1 MDHATEMSTVLGID
15 IGGTFTDLIL
25 MRDDGAVVEKVP
37 STPSNPAQA
46 IVDGLRMLKERH
58 GVDLAALDLFCHGS
72 TVATNALLENK
83 LPTTALVVTRG
94 FRDVL
99 EIGSMMRPSLFD
111 LKAQKPQ
118 PVVPRQLVFEVEERI
133 GRVGEVDIPLTQAA
147 IDGLIEKLRTASV
160 RSVAICLL
168 FSFRNDKHERL
179 LAQAIRAALPDVSVT
194 ISADVAPE
202 INEYPRASTTAIS
215 AALEPLV
222 ARYIDEMTRGVISEG
237 LTAPVYVMQSSGG
250 VMTAEETAVNAHR
263 MILSGPAAG
272 VLAAQRLAESTPY
285 ADMITFDMGGTSTD
299 ICLIKEGR
307 ADLERE
313 SMFEGRPL
321 RVPQFAIHTIGAGG
335 GSIARVDAAGML
347 KVGPESSGAM
357 PGPVCYGRGGTQPTV
372 TDAHAVLG
380 RIDPGNFLGGE
391 MKLDVEAARFA
402 IEERIA
408 NPLGLTV
415 EEAAQGILDIADA
428 AMARG
433 VRVVSVNKG
442 HDPRDFALMPFGGA
456 GAMHALTVGA
466 LVEVGRVV
474 VPQRSGVFSAVGLAS
489 SDVKYDFIRVVEK
502 PLDTMPPEEF
512 QAIYEPLDRQAVERL
527 NDKMPAGASIDLIRI
542 AQLRYMR
549 QDNKVEIELPSGEI
563 TVGTL
568 EKLAAEFH
576 EAHYFQFG
584 HNNPEGRIELV
595 SLSLEA
601 FGRMGHAR
609 SEPIGA
615 SPDAFVAEAR
625 STRRVY
631 FKETGWTDVGVYD
644 RRDLKPGASLMGPA
658 VVEERE
664 ATIIVTPNVSG
675 RVDAGGNIILE
686 RMQAEAA

>member
-1 MDHATEMSTVLGID
+1 MSTVLGID

-46 IVDGLRMLKERH
+46 IVDGLRVLKERH
-58 GVDLAALDLFCHGS
+58 GVDLATLDLFCHGS
-72 TVATNALLENK
+72 TVATNALLESK
-83 LPTTALVVTRG
+83 LPATALIVTRG

-111 LKAQKPQ
+111 LKAQKPR
-118 PVVPRQLVFEVEERI
+118 PIVPREFVFEVEERI
-133 GRVGEVDIPLTQAA
+133 GRTGEVDIALTQAA
-147 IDGLIEKLRTASV
+147 IDGVIETLRAAAV

-168 FSFRNDKHERL
+168 FSFRNDAHERA
-179 LAQAIRAALPDVSVT
+179 LAQEIRAALPDVSVT
-194 ISADVAPE
+194 VSADVAPE
-202 INEYPRASTTAIS
+202 INEYPRASTTAIG

-222 ARYIDEMTRGVISEG
+222 ARYIDEMSRGVVSEG
-237 LTAPVYVMQSSGG
+237 LAAPVYVMQSSGG

-272 VLAAQRLAESTPY
+272 VLAAQRLAESTLY

-299 ICLIKEGR
+299 ICLIKDAR

-391 MKLDVEAARFA
+391 MKLDVEAARHA

-408 NPLGLTV
+408 KPLGLSV

-474 VPQRSGVFSAVGLAS
+474 VPQRAGIFSAVGLAS

-502 PLDTMPPEEF
+502 PLDTMPAAEF
-512 QAIYEPLDRQAVERL
+512 RAIYEPLDRQAVERL
-527 NDKMPAGASIDLIRI
+527 NDRMPAGASIDLIRT

-563 TVGTL
+563 TDEVL
-568 EKLAAEFH
+568 DRLAAEFH
-576 EAHYFQFG
+576 EAHRFQFG

-609 SEPIGA
+609 AEPMGA
-615 SPDAFVAEAR
+615 QPDVFAAEPRA
-625 STRRVY
+625 TRRVY
-631 FKETGWTDVGVYD
+631 FRETGWADVGVYD
-644 RRDLKPGASLMGPA
+644 RRDLQPGAALTGPA
-658 VVEERE
+658 VIEERE

-686 RMQAEAA
+686 RMQAGAAE

>member
-1 MDHATEMSTVLGID
+1 MSTVLGID

-46 IVDGLRMLKERH
+46 IVDGLRVLKDRH
-58 GVDLAALDLFCHGS
+58 GVDLATLDLFCHGS

-83 LPTTALVVTRG
+83 LPATALVVTKG

-118 PVVPRQLVFEVEERI
+118 PIVARELVFEVEERI
-133 GRVGEVDIPLTQAA
+133 GRTGEIDIALTQAA
-147 IDGLIEKLRTASV
+147 IDGVIEALRAADV

-168 FSFRNDKHERL
+168 FSFRNDAHERA
-179 LAQAIRAALPDVSVT
+179 LAEAIRAALPDVSVT
-194 ISADVAPE
+194 VSADVAPE

-222 ARYIDEMTRGVISEG
+222 ARYIDEMSRGVIAEG
-237 LTAPVYVMQSSGG
+237 LAAPVYVMQSSGG

-285 ADMITFDMGGTSTD
+285 SDMITFDMGGTSTD
-299 ICLIKEGR
+299 ICLIKDAR

-380 RIDPGNFLGGE
+380 RIDPANFLGGE
-391 MKLDVEAARFA
+391 MKLDVDAARRA
-402 IEERIA
+402 VEERIA
-408 NPLGLTV
+408 CPLGLSV
-415 EEAAQGILDIADA
+415 EAAAQGILDIADA

-474 VPQRSGVFSAVGLAS
+474 VPQRAGIFSAVGLAS
-489 SDVKYDFIRVVEK
+489 SDVKYDFIRVVEQ
-502 PLDTMPPEEF
+502 PLDAMTATEF
-512 QAIYEPLDRQAVERL
+512 RAVFEPLDRQAVERL
-527 NDKMPAGASIDLIRI
+527 NDKMPAGASIDLIRT

-549 QDNKVEIELPSGEI
+549 QDNKVEIELPCGEI
-563 TVGTL
+563 TSHVL
-568 EKLAAEFH
+568 EKLAADFH
-576 EAHYFQFG
+576 DAHRFQFG

-609 SEPIGA
+609 SEQIGA
-615 SPDAFVAEAR
+615 LPVSVAAR
-625 STRRVY
+625 PRTTRRVY
-631 FKETGWTDVGVYD
+631 FKETGWADVGVFD
-644 RRDLKPGASLMGPA
+644 RRDLQPGSSIAGPA
-658 VVEERE
+658 VIEERE
-664 ATIIVTPNVSG
+664 ATIIVTPAVSG
-675 RVDAGGNIILE
+675 SVDAGGNIILE
-686 RMQAEAA
+686 RMQTGAAE

>member
-1 MDHATEMSTVLGID
+1 MSTVLGID

-46 IVDGLRMLKERH
+46 IVDGLRVLKERH
-58 GVDLAALDLFCHGS
+58 GVDLATLDLFCHGS
-72 TVATNALLENK
+72 TVATNALLESK
-83 LPTTALVVTRG
+83 LPATALVVTRG

-111 LKAQKPQ
+111 LKAQKPR
-118 PVVPRQLVFEVEERI
+118 PIVPREFVFEVEERI
-133 GRVGEVDIPLTQAA
+133 GRTGEIDIALTQAA
-147 IDGLIEKLRTASV
+147 IDGVIETLRAASV

-168 FSFRNDKHERL
+168 FSFRNDVHERA
-179 LAQAIRAALPDVSVT
+179 LAQAIRVALPDVSVT
-194 ISADVAPE
+194 VSTDVAPE

-222 ARYIDEMTRGVISEG
+222 ARYIDEMRCGVVSEG
-237 LTAPVYVMQSSGG
+237 LMAPVYVMQSSGG

-299 ICLIKEGR
+299 ICLIKDAR

-391 MKLDVEAARFA
+391 MKLDVEAARRA

-408 NPLGLTV
+408 KPLGLSV

-474 VPQRSGVFSAVGLAS
+474 VPQRAGIFSAVGLAS
-489 SDVKYDFIRVVEK
+489 SDVKYDFIRIVEK

-527 NDKMPAGASIDLIRI
+527 NDKMPAGASIDLVRT

-549 QDNKVEIELPSGEI
+549 QDNKVEIELSSGDI
-563 TVGTL
+563 TAEAL
-568 EKLAAEFH
+568 EKLATEFH
-576 EAHYFQFG
+576 EAHSFQFG
-584 HNNPEGRIELV
+584 HNDPEGRIELV

-609 SEPIGA
+609 SEAMAAP
-615 SPDAFVAEAR
+615 PDAFVAAPR

-631 FKETGWTDVGVYD
+631 FRETGWADVGVYD
-644 RRDLKPGASLMGPA
+644 RRDLKPGASLTGPA

-664 ATIIVTPNVSG
+664 ATIIVTPDVSG

-686 RMQAEAA
+686 RMQAGATE

>member
-1 MDHATEMSTVLGID
+1 MSNVLGID

-37 STPSNPAQA
+37 STPANPAQA
-46 IVDGLRMLKERH
+46 IVDGLQVLKSRH
-58 GVDLAALDLFCHGS
+58 GVDLASLDLFCHGS
-72 TVATNALLENK
+72 TVATNALLEGK
-83 LPTTALVVTRG
+83 LPPTALVVTKG

-111 LKAQKPQ
+111 LKAQKP
-118 PVVPRQLVFEVEERI
+118 VPIVQRHLVYEAEERI
-133 GRVGEVDIPLTQAA
+133 GRTGEIDTLLSQPA
-147 IDGLIEKLRTASV
+147 IDAVVEQLRAASV

-168 FSFRNDKHERL
+168 FSFRNDAHEKA
-179 LAQAIRAALPDVSVT
+179 LARAIRAALPEVSVT

-222 ARYIDEMTRGVISEG
+222 ARYIEEMSRGVTAEG
-237 LTAPVYVMQSSGG
+237 LVAPVYVMQSSGG

-285 ADMITFDMGGTSTD
+285 ANMITFDMGGTSTD
-299 ICLIKEGR
+299 ICLIKEAR

-347 KVGPESSGAM
+347 KVGPESSGAV

-372 TDAHAVLG
+372 TDAHVILG
-380 RIDPGNFLGGE
+380 RIDPGSFLGGE
-391 MKLDVEAARFA
+391 MALDVNAARRA
-402 IEERIA
+402 VEEHIA
-408 NPLGLTV
+408 KPLGLSV
-415 EEAAQGILDIADA
+415 EDAAQGILDIADA

-474 VPQRSGVFSAVGLAS
+474 VPQRAGIFSAVGLAS
-489 SDVKYDFIRVVEK
+489 SDVKYDFVRVVEK
-502 PLDTMPPEEF
+502 PLDGMSPVEFEEIYGPLDQQALDRLDRKMPP
-512 QAIYEPLDRQAVERL
+512 
-527 NDKMPAGASIDLIRI
+527 GAQVDLIRTV
-542 AQLRYMR
+542 QLRYMR
-549 QDNKVEIELPSGEI
+549 QDNKVEIRLPSGTI
-563 TVGTL
+563 TAEVLDT
-568 EKLAAEFH
+568 LAADFH
-576 EAHYFQFG
+576 EAHLFQFG
-584 HNNPEGRIELV
+584 HNNVEGRIEVV

-609 SEPIGA
+609 AVPIAHPGK
-615 SPDAFVAEAR
+615 AFSAAPR
-625 STRRVY
+625 SSRQVY
-631 FKETGWTDVGVYD
+631 FKETGWAEVGVFD
-644 RRDLKPGASLMGPA
+644 RNDLAPGAIFSGPA
-658 VVEERE
+658 IVEERE
-664 ATIIVTPNVSG
+664 ATIILTPGVSG
-675 RVDAGGNIILE
+675 RVDGGGNIVLE
-686 RMQAEAA
+686 RDQSGAEHEA

>member
-1 MDHATEMSTVLGID
+1 MSTVLGID

-46 IVDGLRMLKERH
+46 IVDGLRVLKDRH
-58 GVDLAALDLFCHGS
+58 GVDLATLDLFCHGS

-83 LPTTALVVTRG
+83 LPATALVVTRG

-111 LKAQKPQ
+111 LKVQKPQ
-118 PVVPRQLVFEVEERI
+118 PIVARELVFEVEERI
-133 GRVGEVDIPLTQAA
+133 GRTGEIDIALTQAA
-147 IDGLIEKLRTASV
+147 IDGVIEALRAAGV

-168 FSFRNDKHERL
+168 FSFRNDAHERA
-179 LAQAIRAALPDVSVT
+179 LAEAIRAALPDVSVT
-194 ISADVAPE
+194 VSADVAPE

-222 ARYIDEMTRGVISEG
+222 ARYIDEMSCGVIAEG
-237 LTAPVYVMQSSGG
+237 LAAPVYVMQSSGG

-285 ADMITFDMGGTSTD
+285 SDMITFDMGGTSTD
-299 ICLIKEGR
+299 ICLIKDAR

-372 TDAHAVLG
+372 TDAHAILG
-380 RIDPGNFLGGE
+380 RIDPANFLGGE
-391 MKLDVEAARFA
+391 MKLDVDAARRA
-402 IEERIA
+402 VEERIA
-408 NPLGLTV
+408 SPLCLSV
-415 EEAAQGILDIADA
+415 EAAAQGILDIADA

-474 VPQRSGVFSAVGLAS
+474 VPQRAGIFSAVGLAS
-489 SDVKYDFIRVVEK
+489 SDVKYDFIRIVEK
-502 PLDTMPPEEF
+502 PLDTMPAEEF
-512 QAIYEPLDRQAVERL
+512 RAIYEPLDRQAVERL
-527 NDKMPAGASIDLIRI
+527 NDKMPAGASIDLIRT

-549 QDNKVEIELPSGEI
+549 QDNKVEIELPCDEI
-563 TVGTL
+563 TSHVL
-568 EKLAAEFH
+568 EKLATDFH
-576 EAHYFQFG
+576 EAHHFQFG

-609 SEPIGA
+609 AEQIGA
-615 SPDAFVAEAR
+615 LSDSVATR
-625 STRRVY
+625 PRTTRRVY
-631 FKETGWTDVGVYD
+631 FKETGWADVGVYD
-644 RRDLKPGASLMGPA
+644 RRDLQPGSSITGPA
-658 VVEERE
+658 VIEERE
-664 ATIIVTPNVSG
+664 ATIIVTPAVSG

-686 RMQAEAA
+686 RMQTGAAE